1 MHKWLV
7 SLTMV
12 LLISGCGIPTQLRYP
27 PSSPAPDAV
36 RIVKSGGDSNTFF
49 NPSVN
54 TLIQNPQV
62 VTYLFED
69 LQQMALVRS
78 GPHSCP
84 NDFGTTYTLTFF
96 HGNSKVLT
104 VVADPTGCRDISM
117 NGHAESAMTPSGNPF
132 WETIQT
138 TLRLT
143 SAQLVGERIWVPL
156 SANPI
161 QIILTKNNTSKIVK
175 DNSVGAHAP
184 WREMG
189 AIIKSIND
197 LMNRP
202 VKPTNSTPCP
212 DMINDKYRIEVFYAN
227 GPERVFTHT
236 YRYDGLEDQ
245 WSFLHLS
252 SAQTVLCAKWFQF

>member
-1 MHKWLV
+1 MRNLIGATVPTQGHPFRDVVPRGGCDSTVNGSERNDDNFLVATRIITLPSMYNVRIAVEGNFMHQWLV

-54 TLIQNPQV
+54 TLIQNPQS

-117 NGHAESAMTPSGNPF
+117 NGHAESAMTPSGNTF

-156 SANPI
+156 SA
-161 QIILTKNNTSKIVK
+161 ILYK
-175 DNSVGAHAP
+175 
-184 WREMG
+184 
-189 AIIKSIND
+189 
-197 LMNRP
+197 
-202 VKPTNSTPCP
+202 
-212 DMINDKYRIEVFYAN
+212 
-227 GPERVFTHT
+227 
-236 YRYDGLEDQ
+236 
-245 WSFLHLS
+245 LS
-252 SAQTVLCAKWFQF
+252 